1 MRSPAHVAM
10 QDMQNTGQYSQ
21 YNQHDAPNAPNPM
34 VVVTSNAS
42 NDTHAPPGPTAAA
55 HPAAPG
61 ASHALSGALDA
72 LDVDAAS
79 TPRSS
84 TGSQSTINNMN
95 NMNNMTSLA
104 TQRPC
109 VLCQYHGN
117 TAVVTKRIL
126 AYMED
131 AVNHVHRDEICQ
143 QVSEELQNY
152 DLDVT
157 PDEVRVHMEQ
167 HMINKHVILSTVVSD
182 LMGIARASK
191 QSCMLTSD
199 ETGQPAVDPKY
210 ASIYF
215 KAVDQLTSILRS
227 DAFKGRSGPA
237 P

>member
-1 MRSPAHVAM
+1 M
-10 QDMQNTGQYSQ
+10 QGMQNTVQ
-21 YNQHDAPNAPNPM
+21 YNQHDFLATPNPM
-34 VVVTSNAS
+34 VVVTSNDS
-42 NDTHAPPGPTAAA
+42 STPPGPTAAD
-55 HPAAPG
+55 HPG
-61 ASHALSGALDA
+61 ASNGA
-72 LDVDAAS
+72 LDVDTAS

-84 TGSQSTINNMN
+84 TGSLT
-95 NMNNMTSLA
+95 NMTNLA

-167 HMINKHVILSTVVSD
+167 HMINKHIILSTVVSD

>member
-1 MRSPAHVAM
+1 MRSTAHVAM
-10 QDMQNTGQYSQ
+10 QDMQNTGQY
-21 YNQHDAPNAPNPM
+21 NQHDAPNPM
-34 VVVTSNAS
+34 VVVTSNA
-42 NDTHAPPGPTAAA
+42 NDTSTPAGP
-55 HPAAPG
+55 
-61 ASHALSGALDA
+61 LDA

-84 TGSQSTINNMN
+84 TGSLS
-95 NMNNMTSLA
+95 NMTNLA

-131 AVNHVHRDEICQ
+131 AVSHVHRDEICQ

>member
-1 MRSPAHVAM
+1 MRSTAHVAM
-10 QDMQNTGQYSQ
+10 QDMQNTGQY
-21 YNQHDAPNAPNPM
+21 NQHDTGAAPNPM
-34 VVVTSNAS
+34 VVVTSN
-42 NDTHAPPGPTAAA
+42 DTGTPPGPTAAE
-55 HPAAPG
+55 HPAA
-61 ASHALSGALDA
+61 SRGALDA

-95 NMNNMTSLA
+95 NMNNMNSMTSLA

>member
-1 MRSPAHVAM
+1 M
-10 QDMQNTGQYSQ
+10 QGMQNTGQY
-21 YNQHDAPNAPNPM
+21 NQHDAPNPM
-34 VVVTSNAS
+34 VVVTSN
-42 NDTHAPPGPTAAA
+42 DTSTPPGPTAAE
-55 HPAAPG
+55 HPHAG
-61 ASHALSGALDA
+61 ASRGALDA

-84 TGSQSTINNMN
+84 TDSLT
-95 NMNNMTSLA
+95 NMTSLA

>member
-1 MRSPAHVAM
+1 MRSTAHVAM
-10 QDMQNTGQYSQ
+10 QGMQNTGQ
-21 YNQHDAPNAPNPM
+21 YNQHDAPNPMVVVTSNAPNPM

-42 NDTHAPPGPTAAA
+42 NASNDTSTPAGP
-55 HPAAPG
+55 
-61 ASHALSGALDA
+61 LDA

-84 TGSQSTINNMN
+84 TGSLS
-95 NMNNMTSLA
+95 NMTNLA

>member
-1 MRSPAHVAM
+1 MRSTAHVAM
-10 QDMQNTGQYSQ
+10 QDMQNTGQY
-21 YNQHDAPNAPNPM
+21 NQHDAGAAPNPM

-42 NDTHAPPGPTAAA
+42 NDTGTPPGPTAAE
-55 HPAAPG
+55 HPAA
-61 ASHALSGALDA
+61 SRGALDA

-84 TGSQSTINNMN
+84 TGSQSTINNMNNPN

>member
-1 MRSPAHVAM
+1 MRSTAHVAM
-10 QDMQNTGQYSQ
+10 QGMQNTGQYNQQ
-21 YNQHDAPNAPNPM
+21 YNQHDAGAAPNPM
-34 VVVTSNAS
+34 VVVISNAS
-42 NDTHAPPGPTAAA
+42 NDTGTPPGPTAAE
-55 HPAAPG
+55 HPAA
-61 ASHALSGALDA
+61 SRGALDA

-84 TGSQSTINNMN
+84 TGSQSTVNNMNNPN
-95 NMNNMTSLA
+95 NMNNMTNLA

-215 KAVDQLTSILRS
+215 NAVDQLTSILRS

>member
-1 MRSPAHVAM
+1 M
-10 QDMQNTGQYSQ
+10 QDMQNTGQYNQ
-21 YNQHDAPNAPNPM
+21 YNQHDAPNPM
-34 VVVTSNAS
+34 VVVTSN
-42 NDTHAPPGPTAAA
+42 DTSTPPGPTTTE
-55 HPAAPG
+55 HPHAG
-61 ASHALSGALDA
+61 ASRGALDA

-84 TGSQSTINNMN
+84 TGSQSTVNNMN